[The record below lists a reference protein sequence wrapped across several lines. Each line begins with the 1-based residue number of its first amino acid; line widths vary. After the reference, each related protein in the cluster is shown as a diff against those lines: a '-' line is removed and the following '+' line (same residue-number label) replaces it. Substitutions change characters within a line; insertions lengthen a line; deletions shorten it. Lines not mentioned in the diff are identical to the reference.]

1 MGINGKRTSVLTIVG
16 AYGPAACGPV
26 AQRALRRTSRTTTER
41 IKKSF
46 RLL

>member
-1 MGINGKRTSVLTIVG
+1 MGINAKRTSVLTIVG
-16 AYGPAACGPV
+16 DYGPA
-26 AQRALRRTSRTTTER
+26 AQRALRRTSITTTER

>member
-16 AYGPAACGPV
+16 AYEPA